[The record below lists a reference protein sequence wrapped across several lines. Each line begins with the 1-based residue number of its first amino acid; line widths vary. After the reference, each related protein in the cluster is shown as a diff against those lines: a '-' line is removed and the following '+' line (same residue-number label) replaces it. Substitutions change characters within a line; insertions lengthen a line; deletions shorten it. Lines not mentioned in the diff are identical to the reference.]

1 MEEVV
6 KLRVIMDVEDDV
18 FRDIE
23 IELDAPLMHLHVATL
38 DAFSWND
45 AQEMAS
51 FYKSNE
57 AWDKGDEFPLM
68 SMGPE
73 FPSMDSATVRD
84 LVPSVKSRGLYVYDY
99 LRMWCFYLEPIE
111 MGQRQAEVTYP
122 RLMLEFGETPH
133 PLSREPD
140 GLDDAALMAEIF
152 GEKPAS
158 GGAKNQ
164 RTSYGKE
171 STGDPELDAYLA
183 DDSDD
188 EEDFGGMENIDDLDD
203 LY

>member
-1 MEEVV
+1 MEEIV
-6 KLRVIMDVEDDV
+6 KLRIIMDVEEDV

-23 IELDAPLMHLHVATL
+23 IELDAPLMHLHMATL
-38 DAFSWND
+38 DAFSWHD
-45 AQEMAS
+45 ANEMAS
-51 FYKSNE
+51 FYKSND

-73 FPSMDSATVRD
+73 FPSMETATVRD
-84 LVPSVKSRGLYVYDY
+84 VVPSVKSRGLYVYDY

-111 MGQRQAEVTYP
+111 MGKRQSEVAYP
-122 RLMLEFGETPH
+122 RLMLEFGETPN

-152 GEKPAS
+152 GDNPAA
-158 GGAKNQ
+158 GGSKNRQ
-164 RTSYGKE
+164 SSYGDE

-183 DDSDD
+183 NDSDD
-188 EEDFGGMENIDDLDD
+188 DEDFGGMENIDDLDD